1 MRRVGCAVLA
11 FVLAAA
17 WAGWA
22 RAQDF
27 TAAIAAVDPTVV
39 TIANRAASGLGS
51 GFIVSPDG
59 YVITNAHVVKGTKS
73 VSVVLA
79 NERSVEGTVKAAD
92 EGLDIALVSIDACN
106 VPVARFG
113 DSGALKNGQDVAAI
127 GAPMGLE
134 HSTTKGVI
142 SQVERKLDDRTVIQ
156 TDTPLNPGNS
166 GGPLIDAAGDVV
178 GVNTAIV
185 KHGEGLG
192 FAVPANQVVQFMADN
207 GVTANVALTNASM
220 SLRARPPG
228 AASPTGAPA
237 APRAAEARVPWA
249 VLIAMV
255 VVSVMLSIAATL
267 VVLAAIGRRGAIAA
281 LPAPAA
287 PMGPQAP
294 TPRPQPPEDVSDIDI
309 TLE

>member
-1 MRRVGCAVLA
+1 MRCVHGAMLG

-17 WAGWA
+17 WAGPA

-27 TAAIAAVDPTVV
+27 TAAIATVDPTVV

-59 YVITNAHVVKGTKS
+59 YVISNAHVVKGTKS
-73 VSVVLA
+73 VTVVLA
-79 NERSVEGTVKAAD
+79 NERSVEGTVKAED
-92 EGLDIALVSIDACN
+92 EGLDLALVSIDVCN

-113 DSGALKNGQDVAAI
+113 DSSALKNGQDVAAI
-127 GAPMGLE
+127 GAPMGLD

-156 TDTPLNPGNS
+156 TDTALNPGNS

-185 KHGEGLG
+185 KRGEGLG
-192 FAVPANQVVQFMADN
+192 FAVPSNQVLQFMADN
-207 GVTANVALTNASM
+207 GVTASVALTNASM

-228 AASPTGAPA
+228 AASATTAPV
-237 APRAAEARVPWA
+237 APRVTEAKVPWA

-255 VVSVMLSIAATL
+255 LVSVMLSIAATL
-267 VVLAAIGRRGAIAA
+267 IVLATIGRRTG
-281 LPAPAA
+281 APAVPIPTA
-287 PMGPQAP
+287 PVAPQAP
-294 TPRPQPPEDVSDIDI
+294 TPRPQAPEDVSDIDI